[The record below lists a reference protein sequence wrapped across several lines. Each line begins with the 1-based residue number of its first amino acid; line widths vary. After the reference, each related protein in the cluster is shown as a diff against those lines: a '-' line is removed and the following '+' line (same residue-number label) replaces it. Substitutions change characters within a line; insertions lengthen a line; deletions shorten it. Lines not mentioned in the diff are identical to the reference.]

1 MEIFEAAIA
10 LGKMIKD
17 SKEGIELEEAKK
29 EWSECEE
36 LRTAYTEYTTQHK
49 LLELQE
55 QAGNP
60 DPALNARITNRANEL
75 YNVIINHESYKRLD
89 AAQEALNNLVQQVNG
104 IIIEQITGTNP
115 NCTHDC
121 STCGGCH

>member
-75 YNVIINHESYKRLD
+75 YNIIVNHESYKRLD

>member
-1 MEIFEAAIA
+1 MEILEMAVE
-10 LGKMIKD
+10 LGKMIKN

-29 EWSECEE
+29 AWSECEE
-36 LRTAYTEYTTQHK
+36 LRVAYTEYTTQHK
-49 LLELQE
+49 LLEMQE

-60 DPALNARITNRANEL
+60 DPALNVRITNRANEL
-75 YNVIINHESYKRLD
+75 YEKITNHEAYIRLD
-89 AAQEALNNLVQQVNG
+89 AAQEALNALVQEVNG
-104 IIIEQITGTNP
+104 LIIEQITGTNP